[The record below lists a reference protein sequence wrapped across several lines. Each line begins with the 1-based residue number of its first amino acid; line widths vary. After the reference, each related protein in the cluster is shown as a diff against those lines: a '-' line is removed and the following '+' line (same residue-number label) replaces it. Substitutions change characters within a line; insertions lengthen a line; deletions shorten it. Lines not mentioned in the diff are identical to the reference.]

1 MQAGQ
6 RARPTL
12 IQTYREHTHAQIIA
26 VLEKGYPAKEGVT
39 DRDFR
44 VHLPA
49 LLPYMTDYS
58 RPYFF
63 GWPVTRAWLA
73 LFEKCA
79 SPYAAS
85 VAPGCI
91 GSAIPLL
98 KELSG
103 AARSGADFDLA
114 EETAVHR
121 DAPVQPEDDDE
132 EWPPAEF
139 RFCMVSIRNTAFA
152 CDQIFARPTR
162 AQYAWLNAIMP
173 LAPQCGEG
181 QLRWAIFRRAYML
194 IEHQPR
200 ATTETG
206 RQIM

>member
-1 MQAGQ
+1 MTRSTVNLTITSEGQLPVSHAAGSEFK
-6 RARPTL
+6 RPTPPL
-12 IQTYREHTHAQIIA
+12 SEIIS

-39 DRDFR
+39 DRADR
-44 VHLPA
+44 VQLPVI
-49 LLPYMTDYS
+49 LPYMEEYS

-63 GWPVTRAWLA
+63 GWPVTHAWLA

-91 GSAIPLL
+91 GSAVPLL
-98 KELSG
+98 KELSE
-103 AARSGADFDLA
+103 AARTGADFDLA

-173 LAPQCGEG
+173 LEPQWFKSFASRE
-181 QLRWAIFRRAYML
+181 QYLEL
-194 IEHQPR
+194 LS
-200 ATTETG
+200 
-206 RQIM
+206 